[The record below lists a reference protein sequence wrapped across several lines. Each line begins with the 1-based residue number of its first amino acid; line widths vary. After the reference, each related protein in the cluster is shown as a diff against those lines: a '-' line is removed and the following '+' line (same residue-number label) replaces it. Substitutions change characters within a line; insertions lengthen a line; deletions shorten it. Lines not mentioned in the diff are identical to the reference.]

1 MDSNDIEKIMALSK
15 IINSGKAENKPVKA
29 ESKSFVPESRLKR
42 QIKTLNNIMPYL
54 TGDMKRQVYAV
65 IKIMEIAGFNTENRA
80 ITAQENKNSVFDE
93 KKFTQAAQAD
103 LSPNEK
109 QFFNTLYVLSSLGRS
124 GIFNRR

>member
-15 IINSGKAENKPVKA
+15 ILNYSKTEPKLIKAENK
-29 ESKSFVPESRLKR
+29 SLVPENRLNR

-54 TGDMKRQVYAV
+54 TGDMKRQIYAV

-80 ITAQENKNSVFDE
+80 IEAQESNNTVFDE
-93 KKFTQAAQAD
+93 KKFAEAAQAD

-109 QFFNTLYVLSSLGRS
+109 QLFNTLYVLSTLGRS
-124 GIFNRR
+124 GM

>member
-15 IINSGKAENKPVKA
+15 ILNSGKTEPKLIKAENK
-29 ESKSFVPESRLKR
+29 SLVPENRLNR

-54 TGDMKRQVYAV
+54 TGDMKRQIYAV

-80 ITAQENKNSVFDE
+80 IEAQESNNTVFDE
-93 KKFTQAAQAD
+93 KKFAEAAQAD

-109 QFFNTLYVLSSLGRS
+109 QLFNTLYVLSTLGRS
-124 GIFNRR
+124 GMFNGR

>member
-15 IINSGKAENKPVKA
+15 ILNYSKTEPKLIKAENK
-29 ESKSFVPESRLKR
+29 SLVPENRLNR

-54 TGDMKRQVYAV
+54 TGDMKRQIYAV

-80 ITAQENKNSVFDE
+80 TEAQESNNTVFDE
-93 KKFTQAAQAD
+93 KKFAEAAQAD

-109 QFFNTLYVLSSLGRS
+109 QLFNTLYVLSTLGRS
-124 GIFNRR
+124 GMFNGR

>member
-15 IINSGKAENKPVKA
+15 ILNYSKTEPKLIKAENK
-29 ESKSFVPESRLKR
+29 SLVPENRLNR

-54 TGDMKRQVYAV
+54 TGDMKRQIYAV

-80 ITAQENKNSVFDE
+80 IEAEESNNTVFDE
-93 KKFTQAAQAD
+93 KKFAEAAQAD

-109 QFFNTLYVLSSLGRS
+109 QLFNTLYVLSTLGRS
-124 GIFNRR
+124 GMFNGR

>member
-15 IINSGKAENKPVKA
+15 ILNYSKTEPKLIKAENK
-29 ESKSFVPESRLKR
+29 SLVPENRLNR

-54 TGDMKRQVYAV
+54 TGDMKRQIYAV

-80 ITAQENKNSVFDE
+80 IEAQESNNTVFDE
-93 KKFTQAAQAD
+93 KKFAEAAQAD

-109 QFFNTLYVLSSLGRS
+109 QLFNTLYVLSTLGRS
-124 GIFNRR
+124 GMFNGR

>member
-15 IINSGKAENKPVKA
+15 ILNFSKTEPKLIKAENK
-29 ESKSFVPESRLKR
+29 SLVPENRLNR

-54 TGDMKRQVYAV
+54 TGDMKRQIYAV

-80 ITAQENKNSVFDE
+80 IEAQESNNTVFDE
-93 KKFTQAAQAD
+93 KKFAEAAQAD

-109 QFFNTLYVLSSLGRS
+109 QLFNTLYVLSTLGRS
-124 GIFNRR
+124 GMFNGR

>member
-15 IINSGKAENKPVKA
+15 ILNYSKTEPKLIKAENK
-29 ESKSFVPESRLKR
+29 SLVPENRLNR

-54 TGDMKRQVYAV
+54 TGDMKRQIYAV

-80 ITAQENKNSVFDE
+80 IEAQESNNTVFDE
-93 KKFTQAAQAD
+93 KKFAEASQAY

-109 QFFNTLYVLSSLGRS
+109 QLFNTLYVLSTLGRS
-124 GIFNRR
+124 GMFNGR

>member
-15 IINSGKAENKPVKA
+15 ILNYNKTEPKLIKAENK
-29 ESKSFVPESRLKR
+29 SLVPENRLNR

-54 TGDMKRQVYAV
+54 TGDMKRQIYAV

-80 ITAQENKNSVFDE
+80 IEAQESNNTVFDE
-93 KKFTQAAQAD
+93 KKFAEAAQAD

-109 QFFNTLYVLSSLGRS
+109 QLFNTQYVLSTLGRS
-124 GIFNRR
+124 GIFNGR

>member
-15 IINSGKAENKPVKA
+15 ILNYNKTEPKLIKAENK
-29 ESKSFVPESRLKR
+29 SLVPENRLNR

-54 TGDMKRQVYAV
+54 TGDMKRQIYAV

-80 ITAQENKNSVFDE
+80 IEAQESNNTVFDE
-93 KKFTQAAQAD
+93 KKFAEAAQAD

-109 QFFNTLYVLSSLGRS
+109 QLFNTLYVLSTLGRS
-124 GIFNRR
+124 GMFNGR

>member
-15 IINSGKAENKPVKA
+15 ILNSGKTEPKPIKAENK
-29 ESKSFVPESRLKR
+29 SLVPENRLKR

-80 ITAQENKNSVFDE
+80 ITAQENSSSVFDE
-93 KKFTQAAQAD
+93 KKFAQAAQAD

-109 QFFNTLYVLSSLGRS
+109 QFFNTMYVLSTLGRS
-124 GIFNRR
+124 GMFNGR

>member
-15 IINSGKAENKPVKA
+15 ILNYNKTEPKLIKAENK
-29 ESKSFVPESRLKR
+29 SLVPENRLNR

-54 TGDMKRQVYAV
+54 TGDMKRQIYAV

-80 ITAQENKNSVFDE
+80 IEAQESNNSVFDE
-93 KKFTQAAQAD
+93 KKFAEAAQAD

-109 QFFNTLYVLSSLGRS
+109 QLFNTLYVLSTLGRS
-124 GIFNRR
+124 GMFNGR

>member
-15 IINSGKAENKPVKA
+15 ILNHNKTEPKLIKAENK
-29 ESKSFVPESRLKR
+29 SLVPENRLNR

-54 TGDMKRQVYAV
+54 TGDMKRQIYTV

-80 ITAQENKNSVFDE
+80 IAAQESNNSVFDE
-93 KKFTQAAQAD
+93 KKFAQAAQAD

-109 QFFNTLYVLSSLGRS
+109 QLFNTLYVLSTLSRTGMFNGR
-124 GIFNRR
+124 

>member
-15 IINSGKAENKPVKA
+15 ILNYSKTEPKLIKAENK
-29 ESKSFVPESRLKR
+29 SLVPENRLNR

-54 TGDMKRQVYAV
+54 TGDTKRQIYAV

-80 ITAQENKNSVFDE
+80 IEAQESNNTVFDE
-93 KKFTQAAQAD
+93 KKFAEAAQAD

-109 QFFNTLYVLSSLGRS
+109 QLFNTLYVLSTLGRS
-124 GIFNRR
+124 GMFNGR